1 MMKVFVMIMMA
12 DMILIAV
19 YQNMGSVLILLMSRP
34 LDMRYA
40 NNVDVLNV
48 RLKLIGVNM
57 YEYNC
62 TIVKVIDGDTTDV
75 DIDLGFGVWM
85 KKQRIRFYGVDTPE
99 SRTRDKEEKVY
110 GLMAKEFVQQHLPV
124 GSKQVLRTKK
134 DGVGKYGRILG
145 EFVVGDT
152 TVNQLLID
160 THNAVAYHG
169 QSKEE
174 IAEEHIKNRGLV
186 NVVLSD

>member
-1 MMKVFVMIMMA
+1 
-12 DMILIAV
+12 MILIAV

-99 SRTRDKEEKVY
+99 SRTRDKEDKVY

>member
-1 MMKVFVMIMMA
+1 
-12 DMILIAV
+12 MILIAV

-40 NNVDVLNV
+40 NDVDVLNV

-57 YEYNC
+57 YKYNC